1 MQEKIYNIKVSF
13 VVTHMQQ
20 QSEALHTLFFYFILF
35 VFKASSPAIGM

>member
-20 QSEALHTLFFYFILF
+20 QSGALHTLFFFYFICF
-35 VFKASSPAIGM
+35 